1 MHPFLFLTALC
12 LGIVSPTTKLGLR
25 LDAQWIQ
32 WKATYGKLYDEN
44 ERWRRVVWERNMK
57 MIERHNQEYSQGK
70 HSFTMA
76 MNAFGDL
83 TNEKFRH
90 MMHGLKI
97 QKDKDGKVFKIPF
110 FAEIIVP
117 VDRRQTARVSP
128 GQCASGWALSAAGAL
143 EGRMFQKTGQLVS
156 LSEQNL
162 PGCSWSQGNKGCR
175 GGLMDYAFQHVR
187 NNGGLD
193 SEESDPYRAQDGSCE
208 YTPEYSAANV
218 TGLVN
223 IPQQGAS
230 LLVAGTAVGP
240 VSAAVPASLD
250 PFQVYKEGIY
260 YDPNCSSEDLD
271 HGTLVVG
278 YGSQGE
284 EPKNQKY
291 WIVKNSWGRDRGTQG
306 YMLLAKDRD
315 DQCGIATMARFPVV

>member
-1 MHPFLFLTALC
+1 MSQSQF
-12 LGIVSPTTKLGLR
+12 
-25 LDAQWIQ
+25 
-32 WKATYGKLYDEN
+32 
-44 ERWRRVVWERNMK
+44 RV
-57 MIERHNQEYSQGK
+57 HLP
-70 HSFTMA
+70 H
-76 MNAFGDL
+76 L
-83 TNEKFRH
+83 
-90 MMHGLKI
+90 
-97 QKDKDGKVFKIPF
+97 
-110 FAEIIVP
+110 
-117 VDRRQTARVSP
+117 P

-162 PGCSWSQGNKGCR
+162 PGCSWSQGNEGCR

-208 YTPEYSAANV
+208 YTPEYPAANV

-223 IPQQGAS
+223 TPQQGAS
-230 LLVAGTAVGP
+230 LLVAGAAVGP

-284 EPKNQKY
+284 EPENQKY
-291 WIVKNSWGRDRGTQG
+291 WLVKNSWGRDRGTQG

>member
-1 MHPFLFLTALC
+1 MASGPCSYEHAHLRSAALWFCLTQPWNEAKWDQRST
-12 LGIVSPTTKLGLR
+12 GTK
-25 LDAQWIQ
+25 
-32 WKATYGKLYDEN
+32 
-44 ERWRRVVWERNMK
+44 
-57 MIERHNQEYSQGK
+57 
-70 HSFTMA
+70 
-76 MNAFGDL
+76 
-83 TNEKFRH
+83 
-90 MMHGLKI
+90 
-97 QKDKDGKVFKIPF
+97 
-110 FAEIIVP
+110 
-117 VDRRQTARVSP
+117 
-128 GQCASGWALSAAGAL
+128 GQCASGWAFSAAGAL
-143 EGRMFQKTGQLVS
+143 EGRMFQKPGKLVS

-162 PGCSWSQGNKGCR
+162 LDCSWSQGNEGCC

-208 YTPEYSAANV
+208 YTPEYSAASV

-230 LLVAGTAVGP
+230 LLVAEAAVGP

-250 PFQVYKEGIY
+250 PFRVYKEGIY

-284 EPKNQKY
+284 EPENQKY
-291 WIVKNSWGRDRGTQG
+291 WIVKNSGGRDRGTQG
-306 YMLLAKDRD
+306 YVLLAKDRD
-315 DQCGIATMARFPVV
+315 NQCGIATMARFPVV